1 MRYLFDAWDELK
13 DRLQGK
19 DLFIF
24 LDYDGTLVPIR
35 ESPDPERSL
44 LPVSVNKVLAS
55 LKARGYRIAIVSG
68 RSLKD
73 LKRMV
78 GMNGLIYSGN
88 HGLEL
93 EGPKIK
99 FESLVSLKSRRL
111 IRKLKYML
119 VERLSGIKGVFL
131 EDKGLTFSLHYR
143 LVRDDEMP
151 MVMNAFNFAV
161 RQYAVRGEICVNR
174 GKKIFEVKPSVN
186 WDKGRMVHWLLARH
200 RFASGGKEIF
210 PVFIGDDTTDEDA
223 FRALRKE
230 GLTVFVG
237 KPKKSLAGYYVKN
250 PSEVRELLMR
260 IARIKKEE
268 MLCRN

>member
-1 MRYLFDAWDELK
+1 MRYLFDAWDGFK

-19 DLFIF
+19 SLYIF

-44 LPVSVNKVLAS
+44 LPESVGKVLAS
-55 LKARGYRIAIVSG
+55 LRAKGYRIAIVSG

-78 GMNGLIYSGN
+78 GMSGLIYSGN
-88 HGLEL
+88 HGLEM

-99 FESLVSLKSRRL
+99 FENLVSLKSRRL
-111 IRKLKYML
+111 IKKLKYL
-119 VERLSGIKGVFL
+119 LIERLSGMKGVFL

-151 MVMNAFNFAV
+151 MVINAFNYAV
-161 RQYAVRGEICVNR
+161 RQYVDRGEIRVNQ

-186 WDKGRMVHWLLARH
+186 WDKGRMVLWLIARQG
-200 RFASGGKEIF
+200 FATGRKEIF
-210 PVFIGDDTTDEDA
+210 PVYIGDDTTDEDA
-223 FRALRKE
+223 FKALRGK
-230 GLTVFVG
+230 GATVFVG
-237 KPKKSLAGYYVKN
+237 RPKKSFAEYYVKN
-250 PSEVRELLMR
+250 PSEVRGLLMR
-260 IARIKKEE
+260 IARINKEKAS
-268 MLCRN
+268 CRN